1 MQVFHNQ
8 YRNQPFSFADLISRI
23 MEINELYLKTAFC
36 CMACDG
42 DIAPKELE
50 FIRSYVSNNELFSV
64 VDVENKLNEYVADI
78 NQQGISFL
86 NDYLKD
92 IANMSLTETQELN
105 IVRIAIQMIE
115 VDNKIEYSEIS
126 FFKRIRLNLN
136 ISDVTIL
143 EDMPDKEDYLLPD
156 IILKEY
162 EFVLNTPFLNINLKN

>member
-1 MQVFHNQ
+1 
-8 YRNQPFSFADLISRI
+8 

-115 VDNKIEYSEIS
+115 VDIRKT
-126 FFKRIRLNLN
+126 KDGQRIRRPCTWNRT
-136 ISDVTIL
+136 SDQERSSGTGRIYNSGVHG
-143 EDMPDKEDYLLPD
+143 
-156 IILKEY
+156 
-162 EFVLNTPFLNINLKN
+162 

>member
-1 MQVFHNQ
+1 
-8 YRNQPFSFADLISRI
+8 

-115 VDNKIEYSEIS
+115 VDNKCESVVEITS
-126 FFKRIRLNLN
+126 
-136 ISDVTIL
+136 
-143 EDMPDKEDYLLPD
+143 
-156 IILKEY
+156 
-162 EFVLNTPFLNINLKN
+162 

>member
-1 MQVFHNQ
+1 
-8 YRNQPFSFADLISRI
+8 

-36 CMACDG
+36 CMAFDG

>member
-1 MQVFHNQ
+1 
-8 YRNQPFSFADLISRI
+8 

-50 FIRSYVSNNELFSV
+50 LIRNYVSNSELFFMA
-64 VDVENKLNEYVADI
+64 DVENKLNEYVADI

-92 IANMSLTETQELN
+92 IANMSLTEIQELN

-115 VDNKIEYSEIS
+115 ADNKIEYSEIS

-136 ISDVTIL
+136 ISDTTIL
-143 EDMPDKEDYLLPD
+143 DDMPDKEDYLLPD
-156 IILKEY
+156 IIQKEY
-162 EFVLNTPFLNINLKN
+162 ELVLDIPFLNINLKN